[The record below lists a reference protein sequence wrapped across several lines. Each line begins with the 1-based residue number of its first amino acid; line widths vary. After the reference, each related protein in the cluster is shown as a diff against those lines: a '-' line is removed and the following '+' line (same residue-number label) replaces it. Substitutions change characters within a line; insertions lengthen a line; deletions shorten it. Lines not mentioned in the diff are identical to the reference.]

1 MHFITLILFIID
13 QTVSPSNI
21 DHWVCF
27 PTGFWPV
34 GLKIVFFL
42 EFTIQTTQGMSLAA
56 DRAAPRAGIRTWEGT
71 KTEWVIWKDPGS
83 RQEEEVRT
91 HSWIAGM
98 VWWSQATGQGERQG
112 EIMGSFQQVLG
123 SSWCWTPD
131 SMRADNSK
139 PWHCIAFPNEA
150 KLQLY
155 ASASLMYLLL
165 SVFTLFFFMYLFIIS
180 FWKSIQQ
187 SKCNLMLAL

>member
-91 HSWIAGM
+91 QTCPEGR
-98 VWWSQATGQGERQG
+98 TGKMAAICNQGERLQKKFNLLTSG
-112 EIMGSFQQVLG
+112 
-123 SSWCWTPD
+123 CWTC
-131 SMRADNSK
+131 SRGTWIWSWTCSLHNCEKTNSCLSH
-139 PWHCIAFPNEA
+139 PVCPTLLGQP
-150 KLQLY
+150 LQTN
-155 ASASLMYLLL
+155 LL
-165 SVFTLFFFMYLFIIS
+165 SR
-180 FWKSIQQ
+180 
-187 SKCNLMLAL
+187 